1 MANINALLRFIYA
14 STIGLTVAKDVQD
27 QDHWEN
33 AEQLILNDS
42 LKRATLQYGRPYS
55 DYLSNRM
62 ISGTYFR
69 NVTGKK
75 AKTCYT
81 LPPDSH

>member
-1 MANINALLRFIYA
+1 MANINALLRFIYV

-42 LKRATLQYGRPYS
+42 LKKATLQYVRP
-55 DYLSNRM
+55 L
-62 ISGTYFR
+62 FR
-69 NVTGKK
+69 
-75 AKTCYT
+75 
-81 LPPDSH
+81 LLI